1 VGPSGDLGADR
12 GMGDRLEFLQLFEV
26 GEDNGGQALPV
37 YGAVHNDN
45 RPACGHGGKGRTPRL
60 ENLVTDLVGF
70 DSRRTS
76 GGEKIGNRALARAEP
91 TGNDNP
97 VGKRRGTRL
106 AHRATVLSGAMPTTD
121 RTWEQRLERI
131 LMVLLWGSFALGF
144 LLSAIRSGATAPVT
158 ISAFIAGAYT
168 IVMQL
173 LPRRWRVDEN
183 IGELIAVSGVVI
195 GLIAVALTGGVNSP
209 YLLFLSAPSF
219 YAGAFLGFR
228 VGVETAVLT
237 SMGLIFVVATLQQ
250 EIIQGQVLQVSLLYL
265 LMAVAFAQSRRI
277 LVEEQARGDAL
288 EEASAVT
295 SVRLERLEAAHS
307 ALTSLSDLATTAELN
322 PVSVG
327 QAALRDLALTV
338 PYRAGQVVLNDERGA
353 VVVARRGDPGPAADR
368 LVFPMQLAD
377 RNLGHLALWPEN
389 GTDIEPSRGVVEAAL
404 RPVTLAYDNILLL
417 RSIAH
422 RAVAEERVRLAR
434 ELHDEFGPS
443 LASLGLGID
452 MAIQQHDAE
461 PALAR
466 QLETLRR
473 SVTNLVEEVR
483 TTVSDLRHESSG
495 SLVEKALTPAAEVGV
510 DGAAIVIDI
519 DEQRPPRPSI
529 APDLNAILTEAMRN
543 ALEHADAKAIH
554 VTGFVDRDRGTLV
567 VTDDGR
573 GFDLTHTPK
582 GHFGLIGMKERGAG
596 IDAEVAVE
604 SSPTGGTTVTV
615 SWGQGGQ

>member
-1 VGPSGDLGADR
+1 
-12 GMGDRLEFLQLFEV
+12 
-26 GEDNGGQALPV
+26 
-37 YGAVHNDN
+37 
-45 RPACGHGGKGRTPRL
+45 
-60 ENLVTDLVGF
+60 
-70 DSRRTS
+70 
-76 GGEKIGNRALARAEP
+76 
-91 TGNDNP
+91 
-97 VGKRRGTRL
+97 
-106 AHRATVLSGAMPTTD
+106 MPTTD

-158 ISAFIAGAYT
+158 ISAFVAGGYT

-195 GLIAVALTGGVNSP
+195 GLIAVALTGGVDSP

-288 EEASAVT
+288 EQASAVT

-338 PYRAGQVVLNDERGA
+338 PYAAGQVVLNDERGA
-353 VVVARRGDPGPAADR
+353 VVVARRGEPGSMADR
-368 LVFPMQLAD
+368 FVYPMQLAD
-377 RNLGHLALWPEN
+377 RRIGHVALWPDN
-389 GTDIEPSRGVVEAAL
+389 GTDLEPSREVVEAAL

-417 RSIAH
+417 RSIAR
-422 RAVAEERVRLAR
+422 RAVQEERVRLAR
-434 ELHDEFGPS
+434 ELHDEIGPS

-452 MAIQQHDAE
+452 MAIQQYDAE
-461 PALAR
+461 PQLAR
-466 QLETLRR
+466 HLETLRR
-473 SVTNLVEEVR
+473 SVTSLVEEVR

-495 SLVEKALTPAAEVGV
+495 SLVEKALTLAAEAGV

-519 DEQRPPRPSI
+519 DERRPPRPSI

-543 ALEHADAKAIH
+543 ALEHAEAKAIQ

-567 VTDDGR
+567 VADDGR
-573 GFDLTHTPK
+573 GFDPADTPK
-582 GHFGLIGMKERGAG
+582 GHFGLIGMRERGEG
-596 IDAEVAVE
+596 IDADVAVV
-604 SSPTGGTTVTV
+604 SSPADGTTVTV
-615 SWGQGGQ
+615 TWGQGGRR

>member
-1 VGPSGDLGADR
+1 
-12 GMGDRLEFLQLFEV
+12 
-26 GEDNGGQALPV
+26 
-37 YGAVHNDN
+37 
-45 RPACGHGGKGRTPRL
+45 
-60 ENLVTDLVGF
+60 
-70 DSRRTS
+70 
-76 GGEKIGNRALARAEP
+76 
-91 TGNDNP
+91 
-97 VGKRRGTRL
+97 
-106 AHRATVLSGAMPTTD
+106 MPTTD

-131 LMVLLWGSFALGF
+131 LMVLLWGSFAFGF
-144 LLSAIRSGATAPVT
+144 LLSAIRNGASPAVT
-158 ISAFIAGAYT
+158 ISAFIAGAYAV
-168 IVMQL
+168 VMQW
-173 LPRRWRVDEN
+173 LPLRWRLDQN
-183 IGELIAVSGVVI
+183 IGELIAVAGVVI
-195 GLIAVALTGGVNSP
+195 ALIAVALTGGINSP

-288 EEASAVT
+288 EKASAVT

-338 PYRAGQVVLNDERGA
+338 PYDAGQVVLNDERGA
-353 VVVARRGDPGPAADR
+353 VVVARRGEPGPMTDR
-368 LVFPMQLAD
+368 VEFPMQLAD
-377 RNLGHLALWPEN
+377 RRIGHLALWPEN
-389 GTDIEPSRGVVEAAL
+389 GTDLEASRGVVEAAL

-417 RSIAH
+417 RSIAR
-422 RAVAEERVRLAR
+422 RAVQEERVRLAR
-434 ELHDEFGPS
+434 ELHDEIGPS

-473 SVTNLVEEVR
+473 SVTSLVEEVR

-495 SLVEKALTPAAEVGV
+495 SLVEKALTLAAEAGV

-519 DEQRPPRPSI
+519 DERRPPRPSI

-543 ALEHADAKAIH
+543 ALEHADAKAIQI
-554 VTGFVDRDRGTLV
+554 TGYVDRDRGTLV
-567 VTDDGR
+567 VADDGK
-573 GFDLTHTPK
+573 GFDPSHTPK
-582 GHFGLIGMKERGAG
+582 GHFGLIGMQERGVA
-596 IDAEVAVE
+596 IDAGVSVA
-604 SSPTGGTTVTV
+604 SSPTTGTTVTV
-615 SWGQGGQ
+615 KWGQGGRQID